1 MYYLRY
7 NPSDAPNSRHPIS
20 PPSGTSF
27 SYFNFTAPVVMTTP
41 AAAPFS
47 FAPAPAT
54 TAAPPRKKTKT
65 KKPSK
70 PMKKPKKDKK
80 QRPVKY
86 KKPSKSFFKNK
97 SAPQSLTYGGSEKKS
112 STRAPQPPLK
122 VSPEVSLKESSGV
135 TFKSLVGVERDPEK
149 KKVEVPTLITP
160 VPLREA
166 ELPEQSIVKVPR
178 PAKPTKKK
186 KRQKSKKKK
195 TKKKKKKGSREKS
208 KETTESFKFD
218 DNPRESGVTFK
229 AWVGVKMSSSD
240 DVLNEITDGAPRRRS
255 KSIKSDRPRPSPG
268 RRRGRGKKG
277 GRGRASKHPRRRS
290 RPQPRR
296 RHDP

>member
-1 MYYLRY
+1 
-7 NPSDAPNSRHPIS
+7 
-20 PPSGTSF
+20 
-27 SYFNFTAPVVMTTP
+27 MTTP
-41 AAAPFS
+41 AAASFS
-47 FAPAPAT
+47 FVPEPAATTPAPPP
-54 TAAPPRKKTKT
+54 PPRKKTKT

-70 PMKKPKKDKK
+70 PIKKPKNDRK

-86 KKPSKSFFKNK
+86 KKPSKSFFKSK

-122 VSPEVSLKESSGV
+122 VSPEVSLKEFSGV
-135 TFKSLVGVERDPEK
+135 TFKSLVGVERDPVK
-149 KKVEVPTLITP
+149 TKQVEVPTLITP

-178 PAKPTKKK
+178 PAKKPTKTK
-186 KRQKSKKKK
+186 KRQKSKKS
-195 TKKKKKKGSREKS
+195 KKKKGSREKS
-208 KETTESFKFD
+208 KEFE

-240 DVLNEITDGAPRRRS
+240 DVLNEISDGAPRRKS
-255 KSIKSDRPRPSPG
+255 KSIKSDRQRPSPG

-290 RPQPRR
+290 RPHPRR